1 MLELKKELKKGGYTI
16 KLCNLRNNGEND
28 VDDFFYL
35 DKKNFFINE
44 LDKNILLFQSAFSA
58 METILEKLNSRTIML
73 TFYQNRTA
81 VTYYYDLIDKR
92 VFKVKMRGLANKREK
107 IYYKFIGAKKW
118 RKARIEYD
126 HITYETHVYFD

>member
-1 MLELKKELKKGGYTI
+1 MLELKKELKKGEYTI

-58 METILEKLNSRTIML
+58 METILEKLDSRTIKI
-73 TFYQNRTA
+73 TFYQNKTA
-81 VTYYYDLIDKR
+81 VTYYYDLINKIM
-92 VFKVKMRGLANKREK
+92 FKVKLKGLISGRER
-107 IYYKFIGAKKW
+107 IYYKFIGAEKW
-118 RKARIEYD
+118 RKARIEHD

>member
-16 KLCNLRNNGEND
+16 KLCNLRDNGEND

-58 METILEKLNSRTIML
+58 METILEKLDSRTIKI
-73 TFYQNRTA
+73 TFYQNKTA
-81 VTYYYDLIDKR
+81 VTYYYDLINKIM
-92 VFKVKMRGLANKREK
+92 FKVKLKGLISGRER
-107 IYYKFIGAKKW
+107 IYYKFIGAKNW

-126 HITYETHVYFD
+126 HITYETHVYYD

>member
-44 LDKNILLFQSAFSA
+44 LDKNIVLFQSAFSA
-58 METILEKLNSRTIML
+58 METILEKLDSRTIKI
-73 TFYQNRTA
+73 TFYQNKTA
-81 VTYYYDLIDKR
+81 VTYYYDLINKIM
-92 VFKVKMRGLANKREK
+92 FKVKLKGLISGRER
-107 IYYKFIGAKKW
+107 IYYKFIGAEKW
-118 RKARIEYD
+118 RKARIEHN

>member
-44 LDKNILLFQSAFSA
+44 LDKTILLFQSDFSA
-58 METILEKLNSRTIML
+58 METILEKLDSRTITL

-107 IYYKFIGAKKW
+107 IYYKFIGAKK
-118 RKARIEYD
+118 
-126 HITYETHVYFD
+126 